1 MAEPIGDFAD
11 TNKTKAEPQKAGL
24 PNPFEGASKITFIG
38 ELPPEEIPERYA
50 GRVAFAFEATFPEPE
65 EPASCNEFP
74 PQKKEPVRV
83 AFTYEDLPR
92 VFALST
98 PHNLTTAQFVVPH
111 DHALTFFELL
121 FRAAEDPAF
130 TEDERQLFRAILNKF
145 QDTLNEQAPGTIAML
160 EVSVTDPEG
169 KGVPPI
175 ADFLIPT
182 IADFLIPKPKD
193 YQPDVQP
200 DNTNP
205 VFTYVGRAVIAGS
218 AEPVHLWEFPGYGG
232 KYSLAGGIGV
242 TTAALFS
249 ALCDQS
255 ITTLE
260 AATDE
265 AKAGLIELLTT
276 TASIPTLFYLDSSES
291 GHDYTPTDPERV
303 FVRQVITALKQS
315 AVPVRLNIQALRK
328 AANLPP
334 SEVPMNK
341 ISRPPL
347 SDPTGFTKFATN
359 HSLHGAAKAILSPE
373 LWEPDEAGRPRYV
386 YRTKKGTSTFH
397 ILFPRIPGANPEVA
411 NAELGQEILKGFGID
426 TAALHVLCS
435 AYAMGEELRNDP
447 NAFFA
452 IPGKEIERVLGLSER
467 KANRNGEWQRLTPFE
482 QREAALAELRRL
494 FSLGAELVEYY
505 PAGKKTKQKDGTY
518 RQNIRFE
525 KSLSHLWHWRVREY
539 GAASAVFD
547 EHGEAIKDAKGEP
560 RMLYA
565 DWHIEVNP
573 GTWAEVFLHG
583 QTDLR
588 QYGYVAKTLITEIDR
603 RKGKLPFQL
612 GLTLFLKSRLEQWDT
627 LKVSVRAMLDMIP
640 ANPTTKAD
648 RYTTFNQVVDAC
660 HEQDRWGFRAD
671 FSSWPES
678 FRLKAE
684 GPDSA
689 DTPASLPR
697 NYWETFECLSVPFTP
712 SAQLPRTHIRQL
724 TEVDTTRARAR
735 NREEPKAAIQ
745 EAKVRVIPQQ
755 EKNAPAER
763 STPPQPRKKG
773 NKGRWN
779 GSAVKELRAAL
790 GLTQTELAAH
800 LGKSRPLVALI
811 EQGRRTLSPTDRR
824 VLEGLASRLNAP
836 KQ

>member
-145 QDTLNEQAPGTIAML
+145 HAMLNEQAPGTIAML
-160 EVSVTDPEG
+160 EVSVTEG

-175 ADFLIPT
+175 ADFLIP
-182 IADFLIPKPKD
+182 KPKD
-193 YQPDVQP
+193 YQPEPDVQP
-200 DNTNP
+200 DNANP

-341 ISRPPL
+341 ISRSPL
-347 SDPTGFTKFATN
+347 SDPTGFAKFATN

-411 NAELGQEILKGFGID
+411 NAELGQEILKGFGVD

-435 AYAMGEELRNDP
+435 AYSMGEELRNDP

-583 QTDLR
+583 QTNLR
-588 QYGYVAKTLITEIDR
+588 QYGYVAKTLLTEIDR

>member
-111 DHALTFFELL
+111 DHAVTFFGLL

-145 QDTLNEQAPGTIAML
+145 HAMLNEQAPGTIAML
-160 EVSVTDPEG
+160 EVSVTEG

-175 ADFLIPT
+175 ADFLIP
-182 IADFLIPKPKD
+182 KPKD
-193 YQPDVQP
+193 YQPEPDVQP
-200 DNTNP
+200 DNANP

-583 QTDLR
+583 QTNLR
-588 QYGYVAKTLITEIDR
+588 QYGYVAKTLLTEIDR

-745 EAKVRVIPQQ
+745 EAEAKVRVIPQQ

-790 GLTQTELAAH
+790 GLTQTELAAL
-800 LGKSRPLVALI
+800 LGKSRPLVGLI

>member
-145 QDTLNEQAPGTIAML
+145 HAMLNEQAPGTIAML
-160 EVSVTDPEG
+160 EVSVTEG

-175 ADFLIPT
+175 ADFLIP
-182 IADFLIPKPKD
+182 KPKD
-193 YQPDVQP
+193 YQPEPDVQP
-200 DNTNP
+200 DNANP

-341 ISRPPL
+341 ISRSPL
-347 SDPTGFTKFATN
+347 SDPTGFAKFATN

-518 RQNIRFE
+518 RQNIRFA

-565 DWHIEVNP
+565 DWHIEVHP

-583 QTDLR
+583 QTNLR
-588 QYGYVAKTLITEIDR
+588 QYGYVAKTLLTEIDR

-790 GLTQTELAAH
+790 GLTQTELAAL
-800 LGKSRPLVALI
+800 LGKSRPLVGLI

>member
-38 ELPPEEIPERYA
+38 ELPPEEIPAPYA
-50 GRVAFAFEATFPEPE
+50 GCVAFAFETTFPEPE

-145 QDTLNEQAPGTIAML
+145 HAMLNEQAPGTIAML

-169 KGVPPI
+169 KGVPP
-175 ADFLIPT
+175 

-291 GHDYTPTDPERV
+291 GHDYTPTVPERV
-303 FVRQVITALKQS
+303 FVRQVITALKQA

-328 AANLPP
+328 GSKIPEPPDAFADGSARVPNNPITRVTFGALYAGGPKARHLIGGWKEDDGGRPIYEHLGSKGGVIHAYPDPRTGELDTEALWGQVAKYDPFTADVALALFAQMTEGQGDATKHPMLTPVTVTADRIADYKGFKRYGFERTIFREKVADSMRLLADMKFHVHRWPGSDPDKGGKWNSEGVTWETRLFDVERVYSGQQTLFKEASRPVIGWSVRAGHWAYHFLNAAGRVWI
-334 SEVPMNK
+334 SK
-341 ISRPPL
+341 ISRVLIELDHRENRPAFLLAKKVGELISFLPSFADPKKRKSIRYTIQVLLQDIGELPDEEHRPHHWAGQTLEAFNSAVQTLIESKIFLRVDWPEGFAPGSADRAKGWLEKWLNSTITFYPPDAPPEL
-347 SDPTGFTKFATN
+347 
-359 HSLHGAAKAILSPE
+359 AAKPK
-373 LWEPDEAGRPRYV
+373 
-386 YRTKKGTSTFH
+386 RTKISKK
-397 ILFPRIPGANPEVA
+397 LPKAKPDQWGA
-411 NAELGQEILKGFGID
+411 KD
-426 TAALHVLCS
+426 
-435 AYAMGEELRNDP
+435 GEELRRFR
-447 NAFFA
+447 A
-452 IPGKEIERVLGLSER
+452 ERNIHQ
-467 KANRNGEWQRLTPFE
+467 AD
-482 QREAALAELRRL
+482 LAEELGVARPYLSQIESGRRVPSAKL
-494 FSLGAELVEYY
+494 QKAIQKW
-505 PAGKKTKQKDGTY
+505 KK
-518 RQNIRFE
+518 
-525 KSLSHLWHWRVREY
+525 
-539 GAASAVFD
+539 
-547 EHGEAIKDAKGEP
+547 
-560 RMLYA
+560 
-565 DWHIEVNP
+565 
-573 GTWAEVFLHG
+573 
-583 QTDLR
+583 
-588 QYGYVAKTLITEIDR
+588 
-603 RKGKLPFQL
+603 
-612 GLTLFLKSRLEQWDT
+612 EQ
-627 LKVSVRAMLDMIP
+627 
-640 ANPTTKAD
+640 AD
-648 RYTTFNQVVDAC
+648 R
-660 HEQDRWGFRAD
+660 
-671 FSSWPES
+671 S
-678 FRLKAE
+678 E
-684 GPDSA
+684 G
-689 DTPASLPR
+689 
-697 NYWETFECLSVPFTP
+697 
-712 SAQLPRTHIRQL
+712 
-724 TEVDTTRARAR
+724 
-735 NREEPKAAIQ
+735 
-745 EAKVRVIPQQ
+745 
-755 EKNAPAER
+755 
-763 STPPQPRKKG
+763 
-773 NKGRWN
+773 
-779 GSAVKELRAAL
+779 
-790 GLTQTELAAH
+790 
-800 LGKSRPLVALI
+800 
-811 EQGRRTLSPTDRR
+811 
-824 VLEGLASRLNAP
+824 
-836 KQ
+836 

>member
-111 DHALTFFELL
+111 DHAVTFFELL

-145 QDTLNEQAPGTIAML
+145 HAMLNEQAPGTIAML
-160 EVSVTDPEG
+160 EVSVTEG

-175 ADFLIPT
+175 ADFLIP
-182 IADFLIPKPKD
+182 KPKD
-193 YQPDVQP
+193 YQPEPDVQP
-200 DNTNP
+200 DNANP

-341 ISRPPL
+341 ISRSPL
-347 SDPTGFTKFATN
+347 SDPTGFAKFATN

-411 NAELGQEILKGFGID
+411 NAELGQEILKGFGVD

-435 AYAMGEELRNDP
+435 AYSMGEELRNDP

-565 DWHIEVNP
+565 DWHIEVHP

-612 GLTLFLKSRLEQWDT
+612 GLTLFLKSRLEQWAT

-790 GLTQTELAAH
+790 GLTQTELAAL